1 MQFAK
6 WWLPVLGVAVL
17 GIPALSGA
25 FEIQLTQE
33 QIQEANEYGAQ
44 YKGKEIFESPIGKSA
59 CFGEYPGGDGGVI
72 MSKYM
77 RIAVSSAMRALK
89 NETLTPKDLQELGV
103 STTFNVIVSIP
114 EENVQNPE
122 DVQIVLIQG
131 TNNILPQKTE
141 FGMKYKDKR
150 QGIIGVFSYDKI
162 NPKAGTSIM
171 VKTRNDEKK
180 FKIDFSDIK

>member
-1 MQFAK
+1 MQLAK
-6 WWLPVLGVAVL
+6 WWLPILGVIVL
-17 GIPALSGA
+17 GIPALSDA
-25 FEIQLTQE
+25 FDVQLTQE
-33 QIQEANEYGAQ
+33 QMKEANEYGAQ
-44 YKGKEIFESPIGKSA
+44 YKGREIFESPIGKSA

-89 NETLTPKDLQELGV
+89 NETLTPQDLKELGA

-150 QGIIGVFSYDKI
+150 QGIIGVFSHDKI
-162 NPKAGTSIM
+162 NPKASTAIM